1 MKNGTTVSKEGWTIR
16 LRKEMIKDNH
26 DKIWCPYWYLENNEY
41 YELKIYEWAL
51 TQSTETSTELAI
63 ENLGI
68 KVGED
73 EALESEE
80 SQIQVKVVEIII
92 KTFVPTFLCPVC
104 KSQVEMENVTTWC
117 KIFENVALKIECKE
131 KASVKNVVRDGD
143 MISYYLRGTHVLNEK
158 LL

>member
-1 MKNGTTVSKEGWTIR
+1 
-16 LRKEMIKDNH
+16 MIKDNH
-26 DKIWCPYWYLENNEY
+26 EKIWFPYWYLENNEY

-104 KSQVEMENVTTWC
+104 NS
-117 KIFENVALKIECKE
+117 
-131 KASVKNVVRDGD
+131 
-143 MISYYLRGTHVLNEK
+143 
-158 LL
+158 

>member
-1 MKNGTTVSKEGWTIR
+1 MKNVTTVSKEGWTIR

-26 DKIWCPYWYLENNEY
+26 GKIWFPYWYLENNEY

-92 KTFVPTFLCPVC
+92 KAFVPTFLCPVC

-117 KIFENVALKIECKE
+117 KNFWECGI
-131 KASVKNVVRDGD
+131 KNW
-143 MISYYLRGTHVLNEK
+143 M
-158 LL
+158 

>member
-1 MKNGTTVSKEGWTIR
+1 MKNVTTVSKEGWTIR

-26 DKIWCPYWYLENNEY
+26 GKIWFPYWYLENNEY
-41 YELKIYEWAL
+41 YELKIYERAL

-80 SQIQVKVVEIII
+80 SQVQVKVVEIII

-104 KSQVEMENVTTWC
+104 KSQVEMENVTT
-117 KIFENVALKIECKE
+117 
-131 KASVKNVVRDGD
+131 
-143 MISYYLRGTHVLNEK
+143 
-158 LL
+158 

>member
-1 MKNGTTVSKEGWTIR
+1 
-16 LRKEMIKDNH
+16 MIKDNH
-26 DKIWCPYWYLENNEY
+26 GKIWFPYWYLENNEY

-117 KIFENVALKIECKE
+117 KNFWECGI
-131 KASVKNVVRDGD
+131 KNW
-143 MISYYLRGTHVLNEK
+143 M
-158 LL
+158 

>member
-1 MKNGTTVSKEGWTIR
+1 MKNVTTVSKEGWTIR

-51 TQSTETSTELAI
+51 TQSTETSTELAN

-117 KIFENVALKIECKE
+117 KNFWECGI
-131 KASVKNVVRDGD
+131 KNW
-143 MISYYLRGTHVLNEK
+143 M
-158 LL
+158 